1 MKFISLEKRSDFSL
15 PAFFAGWAVLAM
27 LPGLIVWMLGIGVP
41 RIEYFP
47 APVVSVVTYQS
58 AAYAS
63 IVTAFGLALL
73 AAFRLAAGLRVKSI
87 SPFWRSICLLGALAA
102 PSLTGGFNPFEYNN
116 IVTRVLYELVAIG
129 DWVTVSLM
137 AISTSF
143 GFAVCMALCFA
154 KAD

>member
-1 MKFISLEKRSDFSL
+1 MDRQKVEVDLTLRPAARRNAARSAS
-15 PAFFAGWAVLAM
+15 PNAVT
-27 LPGLIVWMLGIGVP
+27 
-41 RIEYFP
+41 IEAY
-47 APVVSVVTYQS
+47 A

-73 AAFRLAAGLRVKSI
+73 AAFRLAAGLRVKST
-87 SPFWRSICLLGALAA
+87 STFWRSICLLGALAA